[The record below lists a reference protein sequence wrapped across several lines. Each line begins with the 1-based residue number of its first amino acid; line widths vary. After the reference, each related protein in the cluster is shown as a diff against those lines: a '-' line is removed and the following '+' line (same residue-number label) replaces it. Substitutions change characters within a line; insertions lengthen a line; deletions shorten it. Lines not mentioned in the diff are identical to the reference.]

1 MVDVSIST
9 KKEIEHLLKK
19 MGMTLSVYADPGDVV
34 YKWEKKGSINGQ
46 LSYKLKS
53 GWRKSREDFSEDV
66 TLASLESTVS
76 MGVEFPIGMSM
87 GAEITTRLENT
98 VTRSTEITDEKTND
112 TSFDV

>member
-1 MVDVSIST
+1 
-9 KKEIEHLLKK
+9 
-19 MGMTLSVYADPGDVV
+19 
-34 YKWEKKGSINGQ
+34 
-46 LSYKLKS
+46 
-53 GWRKSREDFSEDV
+53 
-66 TLASLESTVS
+66 